1 MAMTILSLRKISHAF
16 GEAPLLKEANL
27 IVNKGEKLC
36 LLGRNGTGKSTLMK
50 MIAGFIDPDAGMV
63 ESAPGIKIS
72 MLSQTFPADMKK
84 TVYDVIANN
93 QENLEPYQIHRVI
106 SKLNL
111 DADANFSDL
120 SGGLKRRTLLA
131 KSLAN
136 EPDILLLDEPTNH
149 LDIESIQW
157 LENFLQTYSGTLIL
171 VTHDRQLMQNVGT
184 QFVEIDRGNLISWR
198 GDYKGFLEHKE
209 FLFNTDDKAN
219 ALFDKKLA
227 QEEVWIRQ
235 GIKARRTRNEGRVR
249 ALEKMRDEFKQRH
262 AKIGNVNFTKQT
274 SQLSGKE
281 IFAVK
286 NLSFSYGDHFIVND
300 FSSIVLR
307 GDKIGILGPNG
318 VGKSTLIKL
327 LLHQL
332 EPTSGSVKHGTKL
345 EVVYF
350 DQHRQLLDENKT
362 IFDNVCEGSDYIM
375 VGEKRIHIMSYLQDF
390 LFSPQRVRTP
400 VKALSGGEKNRVL
413 LAKLL
418 MKPSNVMILDEP
430 TNDLD
435 IETLELLE
443 EQLTNYQGTVLL
455 VSHDRSFINNI
466 VTSTWVFEGNGKV
479 HEYVGGYD
487 DWLRQSKVTKAISAK
502 PSTAIIKSKHEINNP
517 NSKKSKLS
525 YQEKRELDQLPR
537 LIEKLEHD
545 LLRIQSTLA
554 DPNFYQENANLI
566 TKTNIELAEIQQK
579 LAESYARWDVLE
591 QKAAGV

>member
-1 MAMTILSLRKISHAF
+1 MTILSLRKISHDF
-16 GEAPLLKEANL
+16 GGAPLLKEAGL
-27 IVNKGEKLC
+27 VVNKGEKLC

-50 MIAGFIDPDAGMV
+50 IIAGLIDPDSGVV
-63 ESAPGIKIS
+63 ETAPKIKIS
-72 MLSQTFPADMKK
+72 MLNQTFPAGIEKS
-84 TVYDVIANN
+84 VYEVIAED
-93 QENLEPYQIHRVI
+93 QENLESYQIHRVI

-111 DADANFSDL
+111 EADANFSNL

-131 KSLAN
+131 KALAN
-136 EPDILLLDEPTNH
+136 DPDILLLDEPTNH

-157 LENFLQTYSGTLIL
+157 LESFLQNYPGTLIL
-171 VTHDRQLMQNVGT
+171 VTHDREFMQNVGT

-209 FLFNTDDKAN
+209 YLFNTEDRAN
-219 ALFDKKLA
+219 ESFDKKLV

-249 ALEKMRDEFKQRH
+249 ALEKMRDEFKQRR
-262 AKIGNVNFTKQT
+262 ARVGSVNFVKQT
-274 SQLSGKE
+274 SQQSGKE
-281 IFAVK
+281 IFVAKHV
-286 NLSFSYGDHFIVND
+286 SFSYDDNVIIND

-318 VGKSTLIKL
+318 AGKSTLIQL
-327 LLHQL
+327 LLKQL
-332 EPTSGSVKHGTKL
+332 EPASGTVRHGTKL

-350 DQHRQLLDENKT
+350 DQHRQQLDEEKT

-400 VKALSGGEKNRVL
+400 VKALSGGERNRVL

-418 MKPSNVMILDEP
+418 MKSANVMILDEP

-443 EQLTNYQGTVLL
+443 EQLTNYPGTLLL

-466 VTSTWVFEGNGKV
+466 VTSTWVFEDNGKV
-479 HEYVGGYD
+479 QEYVGGYD
-487 DWLRQSKVTKAISAK
+487 DWLLQRKVTSAK
-502 PSTAIIKSKHEINNP
+502 SSTVLIKPKQDNI
-517 NSKKSKLS
+517 NSKPDPIKIRLS
-525 YQEKRELDQLPR
+525 YYEKRELDQLPKS
-537 LIEKLEHD
+537 IEKLEHD
-545 LLRIQSTLA
+545 LLKTQAILA
-554 DPNFYQENANLI
+554 DPDFYQQNPHLI
-566 TKTNIELAEIQQK
+566 TKTNSELAEIQQK
-579 LAESYARWDVLE
+579 LEKSYARWEELE
-591 QKAAGV
+591 QKA